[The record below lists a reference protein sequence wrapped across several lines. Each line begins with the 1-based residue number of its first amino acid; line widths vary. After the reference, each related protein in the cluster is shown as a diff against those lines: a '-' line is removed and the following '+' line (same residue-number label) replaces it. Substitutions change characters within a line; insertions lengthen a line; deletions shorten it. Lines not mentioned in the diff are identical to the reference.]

1 MEIHLRLTLTLELK
15 LKFKISRMK
24 QLCRQPEFEPQH
36 AKQIILTFVDQGP
49 YLVSY

>member
-1 MEIHLRLTLTLELK
+1 MEIQIRLTLTLELK
-15 LKFKISRMK
+15 LKISRMK